1 MTRVRRPDRYDWAV
15 LIGLRRTTAA
25 LAVVVV
31 ALASACGESPKEPVS
46 QPQVSTTRL
55 APPQTSTSTST
66 EGQPQWE
73 TEAPGPARIRIPQI
87 SVDAEVIDLDL
98 NADGS
103 LQTPD
108 DDFAQAGW
116 YTGRAAP
123 GEQGPAVVVG
133 HVDNQNGPAVFYRLR
148 ELVAGDEV
156 EITRDDGSSV
166 VYIVTHSEQVDKD
179 AFPTENVYGATPV
192 PELRLVTCGGDFD
205 RSSGHY
211 VDNIITYATIRGA

>member
-1 MTRVRRPDRYDWAV
+1 M
-15 LIGLRRTTAA
+15 
-25 LAVVVV
+25 
-31 ALASACGESPKEPVS
+31 
-46 QPQVSTTRL
+46 
-55 APPQTSTSTST
+55 
-66 EGQPQWE
+66 
-73 TEAPGPARIRIPQI
+73 
-87 SVDAEVIDLDL
+87 DAEVIDLDL

-108 DDFAQAGW
+108 DDFSQAGW

-133 HVDNQNGPAVFYRLR
+133 HVDNKAGPAVFYRLR

-166 VYIVTHSEQVDKD
+166 VYTVTYSEQVDKD
-179 AFPTENVYGATPV
+179 AFPTEKVYGGTSV

-211 VDNIITYATIRGA
+211 VDNIVTYATIRGA

>member
-1 MTRVRRPDRYDWAV
+1 MDRSVALGRYDWAV
-15 LIGLRRTTAA
+15 FIWLRPTAAA

-31 ALASACGESPKEPVS
+31 GLTSACGGSPEEPTS
-46 QPQVSTTRL
+46 NPRVSTTRL
-55 APPQTSTSTST
+55 ASRETSTSTST
-66 EGQPQWE
+66 ESQPRWE
-73 TEAPGPARIRIPQI
+73 TEASGPAKIRIPRI

-108 DDFAQAGW
+108 DDFSQAGW

-133 HVDNQNGPAVFYRLR
+133 HVDNKTGPAVFYRLR

-166 VYIVTHSEQVDKD
+166 VYIVTYSEQVGKD
-179 AFPTENVYGATPV
+179 AFPTEKVYGGTLV
-192 PELRLVTCGGDFD
+192 PELRLVTCGGEFD
-205 RSSGHY
+205 RRSGHY
-211 VDNIITYATIRGA
+211 VDNIVTYAKIRGA